1 MLSYDK
7 GSTLLTLEKVHNP
20 SLGEHLLLLKDLRES
35 FDKFIN
41 EGVYEALES
50 INEIMETEDSHYKK
64 LIFKPT
70 LVEGFGSDDP
80 HIQIKCYPE
89 GCSEAGAIRVIDLPY
104 MDNLGKLHFN
114 KNVKSFVC
122 KLASSDDVSY
132 DLAKQTL
139 SLVLASRMI
148 KITVSGK
155 SKKIEAHGLGRSTIS
170 LAALAAFIA
179 YEDGEQ
185 IDVWDIIRNPLLIP
199 TLEAVKRK
207 PEEIPVFYAQTRMVD
222 YDTSDKKSGTMLIHN
237 LREEPAYAVTRI
249 RHSINKAVSLDR
261 ALGET
266 LSRPVLNYEAGSYV
280 TPAVIQDLKRNKV
293 NCIYV
298 QTVVPDSTSKIA
310 GGMVNKQLTYT
321 VLGKGWT
328 VTKYLADRIPELDKY
343 PTIPTDTSVP
353 HHLLNDFSFKGKYAS
368 KEILDFLQGAGEPGV
383 YIGSDATPCYFE
395 TEILSNHTLQYGDVY
410 SQAECQTMGV
420 SPHEWFCYLNDNT
433 DSSYRK
439 DRLYADD
446 LLALLST
453 IGYILLRGK
462 SVFLDRDKDFLK
474 KVETPEIAL
483 KRELIYT
490 IRKHVNTYRDSVRQ
504 YVKTG
509 DPGKG
514 VIFDALT
521 HSFIKRLNE
530 KKLLDRCDVTNYA
543 AEISQALHVSVDMKE
558 PPEIVRRISTPYYG
572 RLCPFETP
580 EGKRLGLV
588 NTKALGCEI
597 KDGNLL
603 CTVRKVFHNGGTLTI
618 SNQIETLSV
627 DQELQYRITDVLE
640 LTPGEK
646 EGEYLNTRIKAKVP
660 NPSITGDRQI
670 IAEIMAEDL
679 DYVYSHTESLISP
692 TVSLIPFATTDDAI
706 RVSFGSKMIKQG
718 IYLLNPDKPRVQT
731 SMYRDIFKCSD
742 AYLLVAEKTGTVT
755 AIDIG
760 RITVMY
766 DGDTDETV
774 YKVNEFAANTER
786 VLCMRY
792 RVRENERVV
801 RGQILAD
808 SSASQD
814 GVYCP
819 GKNLLVAYM
828 PTGYNYE
835 DAVHTSMEASV
846 EMTSP
851 SAKFVRRKIS
861 GSYEV
866 NRDGM
871 YKYYKAG
878 EKITTVTKKQGNFI
892 DAHDVHT
899 NVSGI
904 WYSIDDTGMG
914 GARELHF
921 NLLGYRKLTVGD
933 KVSGRH
939 GNKGVDAKVD
949 SNSSMPMLPNGT
961 PVQILLNPH
970 GLPSRMN
977 AGQIM
982 EAHLG
987 LVATVLGI
995 YINSDSFNGASLQEV
1010 QMLMKM
1016 THELANCGNKEL
1028 CWSIMSKYG
1037 MPRELQETVYGNMD
1051 QVMDWAGTFDEVG
1064 DCRLYNP
1071 MTGKWFP
1078 HKITIGV
1085 STILKM
1091 KQEGESKIHGRGG
1104 PLEEEYMMT
1113 SAQPTS
1119 GGARGGGQAMG
1130 GMESWAVQSY
1140 GASNVAHDMVTVN
1153 SDDEVGRTN
1162 KLLDAFG
1169 SPVRIPERYAAPRA
1183 LTNFIYYLEALGLKL
1198 EDDEGLL
1205 PAVDKYTSQERYIYD
1220 VGKMIN
1226 KGRLDAV
1233 NDYEVD
1239 ETEEALF
1246 RSLGY
1251 DG

>member
-7 GSTLLTLEKVHNP
+7 GSNLLTLEKVHNP

-343 PTIPTDTSVP
+343 PTIPTDTLVP

-395 TEILSNHTLQYGDVY
+395 TEILSNHTLQYSDVY

-490 IRKHVNTYRDSVRQ
+490 IRKHVNIYRDSVRQ

-1071 MTGKWFP
+1071 MTGKWFS

-1169 SPVRIPERYAAPRA
+1169 SPVRIPEKYAAPRA

>member
-7 GSTLLTLEKVHNP
+7 GSNLLTLEKVHNP

-50 INEIMETEDSHYKK
+50 INEIMETEDRHYKK

-293 NCIYV
+293 NCVYV
-298 QTVVPDSTSKIA
+298 QTVVPDSTSKIT

-343 PTIPTDTSVP
+343 PTIPTDTLVP

-504 YVKTG
+504 YAKTG

-995 YINSDSFNGASLQEV
+995 YINSDSFNGASLREV

-1016 THELANCGNKEL
+1016 THELTNCGNKEL

-1169 SPVRIPERYAAPRA
+1169 SPVRIPEKYAAPRA

>member
-7 GSTLLTLEKVHNP
+7 GSNLLTLEKVHNP

-122 KLASSDDVSY
+122 KLASSDDMSY

-383 YIGSDATPCYFE
+383 YIGSDATQCYFE

>member
-7 GSTLLTLEKVHNP
+7 GSNLLTLEKVHNP

-155 SKKIEAHGLGRSTIS
+155 SKKIEAHGFGRSTIS

-249 RHSINKAVSLDR
+249 RHSINRAVSLDR

-343 PTIPTDTSVP
+343 PTIPTDTPVP
-353 HHLLNDFSFKGKYAS
+353 HRLLNDFSFKGKYAS

-446 LLALLST
+446 LLALLSA

-483 KRELIYT
+483 KRELVYA

-961 PVQILLNPH
+961 PIQILLNPH

-1016 THELANCGNKEL
+1016 TYELANCGNKEL

-1051 QVMDWAGTFDEVG
+1051 QVLDWAGTFDEVG

-1233 NDYEVD
+1233 NDYETD

>member
-7 GSTLLTLEKVHNP
+7 GSNLLTLEKVHNP

-343 PTIPTDTSVP
+343 PTIPTDTLVP

-603 CTVRKVFHNGGTLTI
+603 CTVRRVFHNGGTLTI

-961 PVQILLNPH
+961 PIQILLNPH

-1028 CWSIMSKYG
+1028 CWSIMSKYR

-1051 QVMDWAGTFDEVG
+1051 QVIDWAGTFDEVG

>member
-7 GSTLLTLEKVHNP
+7 GSNLLTLEKVHNP

-148 KITVSGK
+148 KITASGK

-343 PTIPTDTSVP
+343 PTIPTDTLVP

-395 TEILSNHTLQYGDVY
+395 TEILSNNTLQYGDVY

-1239 ETEEALF
+1239 EIEEALF

>member
-7 GSTLLTLEKVHNP
+7 GSNLLTLEKVHNP

-310 GGMVNKQLTYT
+310 GGMINKQLTYT

-343 PTIPTDTSVP
+343 PTIPTDTLVP

-383 YIGSDATPCYFE
+383 YMGSDATPCYFE

-1016 THELANCGNKEL
+1016 THELANCSNKEL

>member
-7 GSTLLTLEKVHNP
+7 GSNLLTLEKVHNP

-50 INEIMETEDSHYKK
+50 MNEIMETEDSHYKK

-280 TPAVIQDLKRNKV
+280 TPAVIQDFKRNKV
-293 NCIYV
+293 NCVYV
-298 QTVVPDSTSKIA
+298 QTVVPDSTSKIT

-343 PTIPTDTSVP
+343 PTIPTDTLVP

-504 YVKTG
+504 YAKTG

-530 KKLLDRCDVTNYA
+530 RKLLDRCDVTNYA

-660 NPSITGDRQI
+660 NPGITGDRQI

-977 AGQIM
+977 VGQIM

-995 YINSDSFNGASLQEV
+995 YINSDSFNGASLREV

-1016 THELANCGNKEL
+1016 THELTNCGNKEL

-1169 SPVRIPERYAAPRA
+1169 SPVRIPEKYAAPRA

>member
-7 GSTLLTLEKVHNP
+7 GSNLLTLEKVHNP

-35 FDKFIN
+35 FDKFIY

>member
-7 GSTLLTLEKVHNP
+7 GSNLLTLEKVHNP

-170 LAALAAFIA
+170 LAALAVFIA

-293 NCIYV
+293 NCVYV
-298 QTVVPDSTSKIA
+298 QTVVPDSTSKIT

-343 PTIPTDTSVP
+343 PTIPTDTLVP

-504 YVKTG
+504 YAKTG

-995 YINSDSFNGASLQEV
+995 YINSDSFNGASLREV

-1016 THELANCGNKEL
+1016 THELTNCGNKEL

-1169 SPVRIPERYAAPRA
+1169 SPVRIPEKYAAPRA

>member
-7 GSTLLTLEKVHNP
+7 GSNLLTLEKVHNP
-20 SLGEHLLLLKDLRES
+20 SLGDHLLLLKDLRES

>member
-7 GSTLLTLEKVHNP
+7 GSNLLTLEKVHNP

-298 QTVVPDSTSKIA
+298 QTVVPDSTSKIT

-343 PTIPTDTSVP
+343 PTIPTDTPVP

-504 YVKTG
+504 YVKTS

-961 PVQILLNPH
+961 PIQILLNPH

-1016 THELANCGNKEL
+1016 THELTNCGNKEL

-1169 SPVRIPERYAAPRA
+1169 SPVRIPEKYAAPRA

>member
-7 GSTLLTLEKVHNP
+7 GSNLLTLEKVHNP

-321 VLGKGWT
+321 VLGKGWA
-328 VTKYLADRIPELDKY
+328 VTKYLVDRIPELDKY
-343 PTIPTDTSVP
+343 PTIPTDTLVP

>member
-7 GSTLLTLEKVHNP
+7 GSNLLTLEKVHNP

-343 PTIPTDTSVP
+343 PTIPTDTLVP

-410 SQAECQTMGV
+410 SQAECQIMGV

-731 SMYRDIFKCSD
+731 NMYRDIFKCSD

-995 YINSDSFNGASLQEV
+995 YINSDSFNGASLREV

-1016 THELANCGNKEL
+1016 THELTNCGNKEL

-1169 SPVRIPERYAAPRA
+1169 SPVRIPEKYAAPRA

>member
-7 GSTLLTLEKVHNP
+7 GSNLLTLEKVHNP

-222 YDTSDKKSGTMLIHN
+222 YDTSDKKSGTMLIRN

-249 RHSINKAVSLDR
+249 RHSINNAVSLDR

-298 QTVVPDSTSKIA
+298 QTVVPDSTSKIT

-343 PTIPTDTSVP
+343 PTIPTDTLVP

-961 PVQILLNPH
+961 PIQILLNPH

-1028 CWSIMSKYG
+1028 CWSIMSKYR

>member
-7 GSTLLTLEKVHNP
+7 GSNLLTLEKVHNP

-139 SLVLASRMI
+139 SLVLASRTI

-185 IDVWDIIRNPLLIP
+185 IDIWDIIRNPLLIP

-222 YDTSDKKSGTMLIHN
+222 YDTSDKKSGTMLIYN

-731 SMYRDIFKCSD
+731 SMYRNIFKCSD
-742 AYLLVAEKTGTVT
+742 AYLSVAEKTGTVT

>member
-7 GSTLLTLEKVHNP
+7 GSNLLTLEKVHNP

-293 NCIYV
+293 NCVYV
-298 QTVVPDSTSKIA
+298 QTVVPDSTSKIT

-343 PTIPTDTSVP
+343 PTIPTDTLVP

-504 YVKTG
+504 YAKTG

-878 EKITTVTKKQGNFI
+878 EKITTVTKKRGNFI

-995 YINSDSFNGASLQEV
+995 YINSDSFNGASLREV

-1016 THELANCGNKEL
+1016 THELTNCGNKEL

-1169 SPVRIPERYAAPRA
+1169 SPVRIPEKYAAPRA

>member
-7 GSTLLTLEKVHNP
+7 GSNLLTLEKVHNP

-50 INEIMETEDSHYKK
+50 INEIVETEDSHYKK

-266 LSRPVLNYEAGSYV
+266 LSRPVLNYEVGSYV

-343 PTIPTDTSVP
+343 PTIPIDTLVP

-395 TEILSNHTLQYGDVY
+395 TEILSNHTLQYSDVY

-558 PPEIVRRISTPYYG
+558 PPEIVRRITTPYYG

-1169 SPVRIPERYAAPRA
+1169 SPVRIPEKYAAPRA

-1239 ETEEALF
+1239 ETVEALF

>member
-7 GSTLLTLEKVHNP
+7 GSNLLTLEKVHNP

-1010 QMLMKM
+1010 QMLMNM

>member
-7 GSTLLTLEKVHNP
+7 GSNLLTLEKVHNP

-155 SKKIEAHGLGRSTIS
+155 SKKIEVHGFGRSTIS

-249 RHSINKAVSLDR
+249 RHSINRAVSLDR

-280 TPAVIQDLKRNKV
+280 TPAVVQDLKRNKV

-343 PTIPTDTSVP
+343 PTIPTDTPVP

-433 DSSYRK
+433 GSSYRK

-483 KRELIYT
+483 KRELIYA

-961 PVQILLNPH
+961 PIQILLNPH

-1016 THELANCGNKEL
+1016 TYELANCGNKEL

-1051 QVMDWAGTFDEVG
+1051 QVLDWAGTFDEVG

-1233 NDYEVD
+1233 NDYETD

>member
-7 GSTLLTLEKVHNP
+7 GSNLLTLEKVHNP

-383 YIGSDATPCYFE
+383 YISSDATPCYFE

-640 LTPGEK
+640 LIPGEK

-718 IYLLNPDKPRVQT
+718 IYLLNPDKPRV
-731 SMYRDIFKCSD
+731 RDIFKCSD

-1130 GMESWAVQSY
+1130 GMESWAIQSY

-1169 SPVRIPERYAAPRA
+1169 SPVRIPEKYAAPRA

-1233 NDYEVD
+1233 NDYEID
-1239 ETEEALF
+1239 ETEEVLF

>member
-7 GSTLLTLEKVHNP
+7 GSNLLTLEKVHNP

-343 PTIPTDTSVP
+343 PTIPTDTLVP

-558 PPEIVRRISTPYYG
+558 PPEIVRRISTLYYG

-646 EGEYLNTRIKAKVP
+646 EGKYLNTRIKAKVP

>member
-7 GSTLLTLEKVHNP
+7 GSNLLTLEKVHNP
-20 SLGEHLLLLKDLRES
+20 SLREHLLLLKDLRES

-1169 SPVRIPERYAAPRA
+1169 SPVRIPEKYAAPRA

-1239 ETEEALF
+1239 EIEEALF

>member
-7 GSTLLTLEKVHNP
+7 GSNLLTLEKVHNP

-646 EGEYLNTRIKAKVP
+646 DGEYLNTRIKAKVP

-801 RGQILAD
+801 CGQILAD

-1130 GMESWAVQSY
+1130 GMELWAVQSY

-1169 SPVRIPERYAAPRA
+1169 SHVRIPERYAAPRA

>member
-7 GSTLLTLEKVHNP
+7 GSNLLTLEKVHNP

-266 LSRPVLNYEAGSYV
+266 LSRPVLNYEAGRYV

-504 YVKTG
+504 YVKAG

-1169 SPVRIPERYAAPRA
+1169 SPVRIPEKYAAPRA

-1251 DG
+1251 DR

>member
-7 GSTLLTLEKVHNP
+7 GSNLLTLEKVHNP

-298 QTVVPDSTSKIA
+298 QTVVPDSTSKIT

-766 DGDTDETV
+766 DGDTV

>member
-7 GSTLLTLEKVHNP
+7 GSNLLTLEKVHNP

-132 DLAKQTL
+132 DLTKQTL
-139 SLVLASRMI
+139 SLVLASRMV

-266 LSRPVLNYEAGSYV
+266 LSRPVLDYEAGSYV

-343 PTIPTDTSVP
+343 PTIPTDTPVP

-410 SQAECQTMGV
+410 SQTECQTMGV

-483 KRELIYT
+483 KRELIYA

-603 CTVRKVFHNGGTLTI
+603 CTVRKVFHSGGTLTI

-961 PVQILLNPH
+961 PIQILLNPH

-977 AGQIM
+977 TGQIM

-1010 QMLMKM
+1010 QMLMRM

-1064 DCRLYNP
+1064 DSRLYNP
-1071 MTGKWFP
+1071 MTGEWFP

-1169 SPVRIPERYAAPRA
+1169 SPVRIPEKYAAPRA

-1233 NDYEVD
+1233 NDYEID

>member
-7 GSTLLTLEKVHNP
+7 GSNLLTLEKVHNP

-904 WYSIDDTGMG
+904 WYSTDDTGMG

-1251 DG
+1251 DR

>member
-7 GSTLLTLEKVHNP
+7 GSNLLTLEKVHNP

-155 SKKIEAHGLGRSTIS
+155 SKKIEAHGFGRSTIS

-185 IDVWDIIRNPLLIP
+185 IDVWDIIRNPLLIS

-222 YDTSDKKSGTMLIHN
+222 YDTSDKKSGTMLTHN

-280 TPAVIQDLKRNKV
+280 TPAVIQDLKRNKI

-343 PTIPTDTSVP
+343 PTIPTDTPVP

-640 LTPGEK
+640 LTPGEI

-961 PVQILLNPH
+961 PIQILLNPH

-1016 THELANCGNKEL
+1016 TYELANCGNKEL

-1051 QVMDWAGTFDEVG
+1051 QVLDWAGTFDEVG

-1233 NDYEVD
+1233 NDYETD

-1251 DG
+1251 DR

>member
-7 GSTLLTLEKVHNP
+7 GSNLLTLEKVHNP

-543 AEISQALHVSVDMKE
+543 AEISQALHMSVDMKE

>member
-7 GSTLLTLEKVHNP
+7 GSNLLTLEKVHNP

-132 DLAKQTL
+132 DLTKQTL

-343 PTIPTDTSVP
+343 PTIPTDTLVP

-483 KRELIYT
+483 KRELIYA

-939 GNKGVDAKVD
+939 GNKGVDAKID

-961 PVQILLNPH
+961 PIQILLNPH

-1016 THELANCGNKEL
+1016 TYELANCGNKEL

>member
-7 GSTLLTLEKVHNP
+7 GSNLLTLEKVHNP

-170 LAALAAFIA
+170 LAALAALIA

-185 IDVWDIIRNPLLIP
+185 IDVWAIIRNPLLIP

-1169 SPVRIPERYAAPRA
+1169 SPMRIPERYAAPRA

-1233 NDYEVD
+1233 NDYKVD

>member
-7 GSTLLTLEKVHNP
+7 GSNLLTLEKVHNP

-343 PTIPTDTSVP
+343 PTIPTDTLVP
-353 HHLLNDFSFKGKYAS
+353 HHLLNDFSLKGKYAS

-627 DQELQYRITDVLE
+627 DQELQYRITDMLE

>member
-7 GSTLLTLEKVHNP
+7 GSNLLTLEKVHNP

-155 SKKIEAHGLGRSTIS
+155 SKKIEAHGFGRSTIS

-207 PEEIPVFYAQTRMVD
+207 PEEIPVFYAQTRMID

-249 RHSINKAVSLDR
+249 RHSINRAVSLDR

-310 GGMVNKQLTYT
+310 GGMVNKQLAYT

-343 PTIPTDTSVP
+343 PTIPTDTPVP

-961 PVQILLNPH
+961 PIQILLNPH

-1016 THELANCGNKEL
+1016 TYELANCGNKEL

-1051 QVMDWAGTFDEVG
+1051 QVLDWAGTFDEVG

-1233 NDYEVD
+1233 NDYETD

>member
-7 GSTLLTLEKVHNP
+7 GSNLLTLEKVHNP

-155 SKKIEAHGLGRSTIS
+155 SKKIEAHGFGRSTIS

-249 RHSINKAVSLDR
+249 RHSINRAVSLDR

-343 PTIPTDTSVP
+343 PTIPTDTPVP

-483 KRELIYT
+483 KRELIYA

-774 YKVNEFAANTER
+774 YKVNEFTANTER

-914 GARELHF
+914 GVRELHF

-961 PVQILLNPH
+961 PIQILLNPH

-1016 THELANCGNKEL
+1016 TYELANCGNKEL

-1051 QVMDWAGTFDEVG
+1051 QVLDWAGTFDEVG

-1233 NDYEVD
+1233 NDYETD

>member
-7 GSTLLTLEKVHNP
+7 GSNLLTLEKVHNP

-293 NCIYV
+293 NCVYV
-298 QTVVPDSTSKIA
+298 QTVVPDSTSKIT

-343 PTIPTDTSVP
+343 PTIPTDTLVP

-368 KEILDFLQGAGEPGV
+368 KEIFDFLQGAGEPGV

-504 YVKTG
+504 YAKTG

-660 NPSITGDRQI
+660 NPSITGDRQT

-995 YINSDSFNGASLQEV
+995 YINSDSFNGASLREV

-1016 THELANCGNKEL
+1016 THELTNCGNKEL

-1169 SPVRIPERYAAPRA
+1169 SPVRIPEKYAAPRA

>member
-7 GSTLLTLEKVHNP
+7 GSNLLTLEKVHNP

-132 DLAKQTL
+132 DLTKQTL

-266 LSRPVLNYEAGSYV
+266 LSRPILNYEAGSYV

-343 PTIPTDTSVP
+343 PTIPTDTLVP

-395 TEILSNHTLQYGDVY
+395 TEILSNHTLQYSDVY

-640 LTPGEK
+640 LTSGEK

-1071 MTGKWFP
+1071 MTGKWFS

-1169 SPVRIPERYAAPRA
+1169 SPVRIPEKYAAPRA

>member
-7 GSTLLTLEKVHNP
+7 GSNLLTLEKVHNP

-155 SKKIEAHGLGRSTIS
+155 SKKIEAHGFGRSTIS

-249 RHSINKAVSLDR
+249 RHSINRAVSLDR

-293 NCIYV
+293 DCIYV

-343 PTIPTDTSVP
+343 PTIPTDTPVP

-483 KRELIYT
+483 KRELIYA

-961 PVQILLNPH
+961 PIQILLNPH

-1051 QVMDWAGTFDEVG
+1051 QVLDWAGTFDEVG

-1233 NDYEVD
+1233 NDYETD

>member
-7 GSTLLTLEKVHNP
+7 GSNLLTLEKVHNP

-50 INEIMETEDSHYKK
+50 INEIMETEDSYYKK

-132 DLAKQTL
+132 DLTKQTL

-343 PTIPTDTSVP
+343 PTIPTDTLVP

-395 TEILSNHTLQYGDVY
+395 TEILSNHTLQYSDVY

-640 LTPGEK
+640 LTSGEK

-961 PVQILLNPH
+961 PIQILLNPH

-977 AGQIM
+977 VGQIM

-1051 QVMDWAGTFDEVG
+1051 QVLDWAGTFDEVG

-1198 EDDEGLL
+1198 EDDEDLL
-1205 PAVDKYTSQERYIYD
+1205 PAVDKYTSQKRYIYD

-1233 NDYEVD
+1233 NDYETD

>member
-7 GSTLLTLEKVHNP
+7 GSNLLTLEKVHNP

-155 SKKIEAHGLGRSTIS
+155 SKKIEAHGFGRSTIS

-249 RHSINKAVSLDR
+249 RHSINRAVSLDR

-280 TPAVIQDLKRNKV
+280 TPAVIQDLKRNKI

-343 PTIPTDTSVP
+343 PTIPTDTPVP

-483 KRELIYT
+483 KRELIYA

-892 DAHDVHT
+892 DSHDVHT

-961 PVQILLNPH
+961 PIQILLNPH

-1016 THELANCGNKEL
+1016 TYELANCGNKEL

-1051 QVMDWAGTFDEVG
+1051 QVLDWAGTFDEVG

-1233 NDYEVD
+1233 NDYETD